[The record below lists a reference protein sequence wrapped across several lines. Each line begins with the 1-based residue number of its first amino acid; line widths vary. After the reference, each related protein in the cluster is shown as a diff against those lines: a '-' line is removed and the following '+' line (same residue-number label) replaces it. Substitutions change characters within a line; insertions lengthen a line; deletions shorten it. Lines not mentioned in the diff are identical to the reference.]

1 MREIRFRVWDSE
13 NTEWFPRDLSSGWVN
28 ICPNGEIVYGE
39 VDGDPEENDGRFEVS
54 MFTGLKDKNGNEIYD
69 GDIVKGPTYSTCTG
83 PGYRSTRTKEIVFEV
98 KSNIGTY
105 GYAFTISGNYDNN
118 YRGFP
123 RHEELEIIGNI
134 YENKELLED
143 SHAK

>member
-1 MREIRFRVWDSE
+1 MELVMDAIYNYGFFKNVRLIACDVEK
-13 NTEWFPRDLSSGWVN
+13 
-28 ICPNGEIVYGE
+28 GE
-39 VDGDPEENDGRFEVS
+39 V
-54 MFTGLKDKNGNEIYD
+54 TLKDKNGNEIYD